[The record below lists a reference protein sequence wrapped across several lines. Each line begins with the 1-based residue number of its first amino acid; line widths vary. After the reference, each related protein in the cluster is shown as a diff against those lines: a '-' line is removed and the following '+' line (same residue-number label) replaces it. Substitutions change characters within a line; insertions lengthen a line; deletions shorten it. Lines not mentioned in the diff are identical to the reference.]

1 MSDRVRF
8 NVGGRIV
15 ETARSTILKYPDS
28 VLAKHIGPLG
38 KPDRDGTYF
47 IDRDPEAFGAIMNFY
62 RSNLIACPP
71 SVNKELFEEELKFW
85 QIRSIQDPHYEQKLK
100 EAQDNSYRM
109 YAS

>member
-15 ETARSTILKYPDS
+15 ETARSTILKYPES

-47 IDRDPEAFGAIMNFY
+47 IDRDPEAFRAILNFY
-62 RSNLIACPP
+62 RTNLIACPP
-71 SVNKELFEEELKFW
+71 SVNTELFEEELKFW
-85 QIRSIQDPHYEQKLK
+85 QIRSLLDPGYEQKLK
-100 EAQDNSYRM
+100 AIQDHTYSMYNS
-109 YAS
+109 